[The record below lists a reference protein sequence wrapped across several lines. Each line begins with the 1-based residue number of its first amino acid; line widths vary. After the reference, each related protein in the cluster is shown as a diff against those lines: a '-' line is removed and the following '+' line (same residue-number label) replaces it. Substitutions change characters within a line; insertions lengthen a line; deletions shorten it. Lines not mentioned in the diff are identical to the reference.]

1 MSLLTSK
8 AQVSVSGT
16 LVGRA
21 GYRSSLWP
29 QQTQAF
35 TDVEVAIAG
44 TAVQGQTPAGAAAGV
59 QW

>member
-16 LVGRA
+16 LVGRT

-35 TDVEVAIAG
+35 TDVEVAIVG
-44 TAVQGQTPAGAAAGV
+44 TAVQ
-59 QW
+59 